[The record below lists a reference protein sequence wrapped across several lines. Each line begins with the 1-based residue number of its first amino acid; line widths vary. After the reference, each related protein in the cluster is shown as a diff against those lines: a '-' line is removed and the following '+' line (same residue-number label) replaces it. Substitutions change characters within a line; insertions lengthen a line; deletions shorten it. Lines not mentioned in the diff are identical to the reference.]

1 MPHLLHHEIDYTK
14 QESNNTAYISKR
26 PEDIAKSVVEAL
38 KRRYETL
45 AIAESLTGGTLMG
58 SITSVSGSSRV
69 FRGGMVTYATPLKH
83 KLLGVDPEL
92 ILEHGVVDGEV
103 ALQMAVGVQLRTLVN
118 DVPTSWGLSTTG
130 VASDWEENKEH
141 GTVFIGISS
150 DEKREFFGSFK
161 FEGER
166 GEVRRATVKEALV
179 RLLQS
184 IERLEAKESMVE
196 NVVLVQVLG

>member
-1 MPHLLHHEIDYTK
+1 MPHVLHHEIKYNE
-14 QESNNTAYISKR
+14 QESNKPAYLCKT
-26 PEDIAKSVVEAL
+26 PEYIANSVIEAL
-38 KRRYETL
+38 KARFETL

-58 SITSVSGSSRV
+58 YITSVDGSSSV

-103 ALQMAVGVQLRTLVN
+103 ALQMAVGVQLRTLIN
-118 DVPTSWGLSTTG
+118 DVPTSWGVSTTG
-130 VASDWEENKEH
+130 VASKWEENKEH

-150 DEKREFFGSFK
+150 DEKREFFGPFK
-161 FEGER
+161 FEGDREK
-166 GEVRRATVKEALV
+166 VRMATAKEALV

-184 IERLEAKESMVE
+184 IEDSDKKASGVE
-196 NVVLVQVLG
+196 NIVFVEVVD